1 MNKPI
6 ELQQA
11 ITAKETAWDK
21 YIDAINANVD
31 TATRKQY
38 LEVVNITEERERMM
52 YSEWQKIGGTS
63 NISTIALQLTKAV
76 ETIRSQAAEIER
88 LNKQAEVLYDAA
100 NQAVGHVAAANYP
113 ERQREAYD
121 HIEKAYSTKGSST
134 DKQ

>member
-63 NISTIALQLTKAV
+63 NIQTIALHNVDITDHVQADV
-76 ETIRSQAAEIER
+76 ADIIRWQDET
-88 LNKQAEVLYDAA
+88 
-100 NQAVGHVAAANYP
+100 
-113 ERQREAYD
+113 EATR
-121 HIEKAYSTKGSST
+121 KT
-134 DKQ
+134 DRPY